1 MREELSLA
9 PFCRKSPRAPVTGMT
24 WLPLSAGAADQDL
37 NPGAGFRGRARLH
50 SCSDNSR
57 CLDTHNVSAGPL
69 WNPKF
74 VRCWPCGYTGL
85 ERGDVFGGG
94 GTGHSWPI
102 PSHSHPSILAHKDHC
117 TGSTPASRVCPP
129 QRSLKDRSRTTGV
142 SKHFLRLL
150 HPAPGFCGL

>member
-50 SCSDNSR
+50 SRSDNSR

-85 ERGDVFGGG
+85 ERGNVWGGG
-94 GTGHSWPI
+94 RAQ
-102 PSHSHPSILAHKDHC
+102 LAHPLPLPPQHPGPQRSLHWPTK
-117 TGSTPASRVCPP
+117 TPASRVCPP
-129 QRSLKDRSRTTGV
+129 QKSLKDRSRTTGV

-150 HPAPGFCGL
+150 RPAPGFCGL